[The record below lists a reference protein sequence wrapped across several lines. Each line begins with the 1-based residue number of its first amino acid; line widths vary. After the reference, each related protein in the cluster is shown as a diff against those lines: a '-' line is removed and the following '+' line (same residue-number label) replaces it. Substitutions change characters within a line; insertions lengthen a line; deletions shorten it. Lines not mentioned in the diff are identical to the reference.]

1 VGRRRFRLD
10 SNGEMNLQINDADP
24 LFVFA
29 RMDDLRAGRW
39 DRVSACVLQS
49 SRGEGVSG
57 IAS

>member
-1 VGRRRFRLD
+1 
-10 SNGEMNLQINDADP
+10 MNLQINDADP